1 MNVSYVAHQH
11 GNHSAVWQGRCCTRR
26 NDEVDAG
33 IQSDILNIISDMP
46 SYGYRRVQVTGH
58 TGAVADG

>member
-1 MNVSYVAHQH
+1 MVTIQPSDRAD
-11 GNHSAVWQGRCCTRR
+11 AVPRR